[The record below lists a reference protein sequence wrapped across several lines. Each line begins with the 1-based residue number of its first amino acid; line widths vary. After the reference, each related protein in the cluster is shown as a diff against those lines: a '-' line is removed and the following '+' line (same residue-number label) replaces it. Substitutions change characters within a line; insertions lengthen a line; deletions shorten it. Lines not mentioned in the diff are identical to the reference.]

1 MDAALRVHQARQGI
15 EIGGAH
21 LLQLAVLQDAVHHRM
36 LPGQFFQ
43 RLLAGGSLASLGL
56 ARRGQAQPVEQH
68 IAQLL
73 GRTDVELRARQLVDM
88 GRELVQPALHIV
100 EEGPEGRG
108 VDGHPALFHAC
119 QHGQQGHLQAPE
131 QL

>member
-1 MDAALRVHQARQGI
+1 
-15 EIGGAH
+15 
-21 LLQLAVLQDAVHHRM
+21 
-36 LPGQFFQ
+36 
-43 RLLAGGSLASLGL
+43 
-56 ARRGQAQPVEQH
+56 
-68 IAQLL
+68 
-73 GRTDVELRARQLVDM
+73 M

-131 QL
+131 QLQQAVLLHALLEQLRHGQSQTRGAGAVSPLLSSSWRSTAPQRAERRGQP